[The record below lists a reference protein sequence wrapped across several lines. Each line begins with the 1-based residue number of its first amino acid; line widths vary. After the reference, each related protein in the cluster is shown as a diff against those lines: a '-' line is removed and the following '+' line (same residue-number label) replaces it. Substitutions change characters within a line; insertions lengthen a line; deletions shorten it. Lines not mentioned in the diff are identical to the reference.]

1 MIARKDENMLIGGGL
16 VLLAAASYA
25 CMGVLVKF
33 GKDIPDQQLVFMR
46 NFVCLL
52 LILPWVMLPK
62 PKPLQTQ
69 VLTIHIFRAVAGLLN
84 MYCFFFSIRY
94 IILADAM
101 LLNNT
106 MPLFVPLVLLVWKR
120 KKIPLKLIP
129 GLIIGF
135 AGVLFIL
142 HPGMTLFRPA
152 ALIALA
158 SGLFMSL
165 SMAGIRELGKFEPI
179 YRILFYYF
187 AISSLVSAIPLFWA
201 WRLHTP
207 MTWFILLGIGIFAA
221 VYQFFL
227 TKGYQYAPA
236 QKISPLIYFA
246 VVLSG
251 VFDWAFWG
259 IVPDWMSYVGVFL
272 VIVGA
277 IYCIRTE
284 VK

>member
-1 MIARKDENMLIGGGL
+1 MGARKDENILAGGGL
-16 VLLAAASYA
+16 ILLAAASYA
-25 CMGVLVKF
+25 CMGALVKL
-33 GKDIPDQQLVFMR
+33 GKVVPDQQLVFMR

-52 LILPWVMLPK
+52 VLLPWILLPK
-62 PKPLQTQ
+62 PKALATP
-69 VLTIHIFRAVAGLLN
+69 VLGTHLIRAVAGLLN

-94 IILADAM
+94 ILLADAM

-106 MPLFVPLVLLVWKR
+106 MPLFIPLVLLVWKG

-135 AGVLFIL
+135 IGVIFIL
-142 HPGMTLFRPA
+142 RPSMELFKPA
-152 ALIALA
+152 ALVALA
-158 SGLFMSL
+158 SGFFMSI

-187 AISSLVSAIPLFWA
+187 LISSIISFIPLFWG
-201 WRLHTP
+201 WEFHTP
-207 MTWFILLGIGIFAA
+207 LTWLILVGVGIFAA
-221 VYQFFL
+221 VYQYFL

-246 VVLSG
+246 VILSG
-251 VFDWAFWG
+251 AFDWIFWG
-259 IVPDWMSYVGVFL
+259 DVPELMSYIGVVL
-272 VIVGA
+272 VIAGA

-284 VK
+284 LA